1 MAKINLGNSRSEDLN
16 EKLITLANSLY
27 DSVLQLNLSRNYKV
41 DYLSSTA
48 SILAEVVDTGEMPLA
63 AIMYSDTSLV

>member
-16 EKLITLANSLY
+16 KKLITLAN

-48 SILAEVVDTGEMPLA
+48 SILAEAVDTGEMPLA